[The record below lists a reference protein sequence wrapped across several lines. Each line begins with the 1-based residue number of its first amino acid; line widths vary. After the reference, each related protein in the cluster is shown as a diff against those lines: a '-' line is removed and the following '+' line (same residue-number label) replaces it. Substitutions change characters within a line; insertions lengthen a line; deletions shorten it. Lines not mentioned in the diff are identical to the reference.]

1 MHVLDL
7 LGFRRLVRGSLM
19 SFKETQAESIENDES
34 SVCSDEK
41 NISNRVAIRVTNLSK
56 CFQIYEKPSDRLLQ
70 MLVRGYK
77 RYYREFWALKG
88 ISFEVKKGET
98 VGIVGRN
105 GSGKSTLLQLICGTL
120 NPSGGDVQINGR
132 IAALLE
138 LGSGFNPE
146 FTGRENVYMNAAVLG
161 LEKSE
166 IDARYAEIESFAEIG
181 QFIDQPVKTYSSGMA
196 VRLAFAVAINSDP
209 EVLVVDEALSVGD
222 ELFQRKCFSRI
233 EAIKKNGATILF
245 VSHSGAAVI
254 GLCDRAILID
264 GGEVL
269 GSGAPK
275 AIIGQ
280 YQKLLYAPRDKQSDI
295 RSDIRDEFSK
305 NTISDVASAASS
317 TNKQIEVADFFD
329 PHLKPKSTLAY
340 ESHGALIGDVNILT
354 LSGKKVNCLRRG
366 ETYRYCYVVNFQK
379 GATNVRFGMLL
390 KSAMGIE
397 LGGAA
402 SALKDNDTIDYVEP
416 GAEMNVEFQFKCVLN
431 AGTYFLNAGVQG
443 IVGTD
448 QIYLHRVL
456 DACMLRV
463 LPDAENLATGMIDFN
478 CVPSWLATAPQL
490 SKVSV

>member
-1 MHVLDL
+1 MQALAL
-7 LGFRRLVRGSLM
+7 PGFRRLERGSPM
-19 SFKETQAESIENDES
+19 SSKEPQLESVESDDLSIRPAEKYINNST
-34 SVCSDEK
+34 
-41 NISNRVAIRVTNLSK
+41 AIRVTNLSK
-56 CFQIYEKPSDRLLQ
+56 CFQIYEKPRDRLLQ
-70 MLVRGYK
+70 MLTRGLK
-77 RYYREFWALKG
+77 KYYREFWALKG
-88 ISFEVKKGET
+88 VSFEVKKGET

-161 LEKSE
+161 LKKSE

-209 EVLVVDEALSVGD
+209 EVLIVDEALSVGD

-269 GSGAPK
+269 GSGTPK

-280 YQKLLYAPRDKQSDI
+280 YQKLLYAPGDKQADV
-295 RSDIRDEFSK
+295 RNGVRDEFSK
-305 NTISDVASAASS
+305 CVTS
-317 TNKQIEVADFFD
+317 EVVSPVPSKYKKNEVEEFFD

-340 ESHGALIGDVNILT
+340 ESQGALIDDVKILT
-354 LSGKKVNCLRRG
+354 LSGKKVNCLKRG
-366 ETYRYCYVVNFQK
+366 ETYRYCYAVKFQR
-379 GATNVRFGMLL
+379 GVTSVRFGMLF

-402 SALKDNDTIDYVEP
+402 SALKANETIDYVEL
-416 GAEMNVEFQFKCVLN
+416 GAQINVEFQFKCVLN

-443 IVGTD
+443 TPDAD

-478 CVPSWLATAPQL
+478 CVPSWLVTNQQL